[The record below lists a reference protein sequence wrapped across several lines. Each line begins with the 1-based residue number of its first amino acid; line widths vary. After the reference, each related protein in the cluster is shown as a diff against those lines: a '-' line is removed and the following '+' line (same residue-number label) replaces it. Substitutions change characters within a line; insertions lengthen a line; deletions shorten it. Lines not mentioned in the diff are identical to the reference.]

1 MKANEK
7 TVEAILEMKPTETK
21 KRIEIISW
29 YHTKD
34 GKLLTE
40 AFETD
45 RSFQKSSKK
54 RWTMERGDE
63 RGKNLGKLTQMLSEW
78 PCSAYY
84 AKDKHEIVT
93 TDATTTELQCDRN
106 NMMETQNQWHRTVDI
121 QMKP

>member
-29 YHTKD
+29 DHTKD

-45 RSFQKSSKK
+45 RSFQKRSEK
-54 RWTMERGDE
+54 R
-63 RGKNLGKLTQMLSEW
+63 
-78 PCSAYY
+78 
-84 AKDKHEIVT
+84 
-93 TDATTTELQCDRN
+93 
-106 NMMETQNQWHRTVDI
+106 
-121 QMKP
+121 